1 MNLINDDICL
11 LNSFMQHKNSPALA
25 HSCAR
30 TEARRMMTVDFF
42 LSSPARTETLRCV
55 LKHLVQ
61 PPHWCRPQCAENEA
75 FRRTECGRLHDD
87 WTSVHLFLQERCLQT
102 QMLQQNRQITRNSS
116 MMQIRPTGSC
126 CRISAQAWS
135 RSPLSCVSKSMSES
149 IRNGSYTSPVEA
161 AGRASR
167 EPLTGNSLSRAPSSG
182 IPALGKAQ
190 RRRGLV
196 VINSGAAGGM
206 AHGSGG
212 RGAKVG
218 LAHHVLITLSWVTSD
233 QHFSLVASTSR
244 WKRGR

>member
-1 MNLINDDICL
+1 
-11 LNSFMQHKNSPALA
+11 
-25 HSCAR
+25 
-30 TEARRMMTVDFF
+30 
-42 LSSPARTETLRCV
+42 
-55 LKHLVQ
+55 
-61 PPHWCRPQCAENEA
+61 
-75 FRRTECGRLHDD
+75 
-87 WTSVHLFLQERCLQT
+87 
-102 QMLQQNRQITRNSS
+102 MLQQNRQITRNSS

-149 IRNGSYTSPVEA
+149 IRNGSSPSPVEA

-233 QHFSLVASTSR
+233 QHSHLLHQLQDGRGAADLSANFYTPELVHQLMLCCTSSQTQRVFHSLSTHFLRAGFEKCANKWTSTHFDTTSERIRCKRLFLAWCQASDVRNAVTASDPLAVS
-244 WKRGR
+244 